1 MRISG
6 ISQRTPT
13 MVYDLRP
20 MHLYTY
26 ISQLYLSSHF
36 SKNIRKTLSLF
47 TVNMISLQQ
56 IKSLIH
62 SYLQKRISTR
72 ILDIVL
78 CVSRLINAI
87 ANSALYIL
95 KQNIKKLQYP
105 AVAPLLPKKMLWYST
120 RENSRYVFSEKTE
133 EICKLKV
140 NMFSV

>member
-1 MRISG
+1 MRKDLVFLKGPLLWFMIRGQCIYILIFLNYIYLAISLE
-6 ISQRTPT
+6 
-13 MVYDLRP
+13 M
-20 MHLYTY
+20 
-26 ISQLYLSSHF
+26 
-36 SKNIRKTLSLF
+36 IRNNLF

-105 AVAPLLPKKMLWYST
+105 AVAPLLPKKMLCSST